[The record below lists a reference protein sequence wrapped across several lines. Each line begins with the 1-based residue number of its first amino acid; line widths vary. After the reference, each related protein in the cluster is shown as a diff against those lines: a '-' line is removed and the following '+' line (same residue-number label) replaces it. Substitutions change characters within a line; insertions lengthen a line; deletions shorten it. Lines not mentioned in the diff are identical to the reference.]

1 MSYYQPQSF
10 YQPNFKPNN
19 YQQYQPVQPNFASA
33 PLMQQPYQAFQ
44 QDGTIPARLVSGRE
58 EAVASNVIP
67 GSMFLFY
74 DRANSMI
81 YAKSIDSQTGIAE
94 FRAFAEMPS
103 QQPQDART
111 QPVQYATV
119 EMLAQM
125 QNEFEKRLE
134 ALQMPIV
141 KKQGKAANEDG

>member
-10 YQPNFKPNN
+10 YQPNFKPIN
-19 YQQYQPVQPNFASA
+19 YQQYQPTQSNYASI
-33 PLMQQPYQAFQ
+33 PMTQQPYQVFQ
-44 QDGTIPARLVSGRE
+44 QDGSIPARLVSGRE

-81 YAKSIDSQTGIAE
+81 YAKSIDPQTGIAD
-94 FRAFAEMPS
+94 FKAFSEVP
-103 QQPQDART
+103 QPQET
-111 QPVQYATV
+111 HTPTVQYATV

-125 QNEFEKRLE
+125 QSDFEKRLE
-134 ALQMPIV
+134 ALQQPSI
-141 KKQGKAANEDG
+141 KRQGKAVNDDV